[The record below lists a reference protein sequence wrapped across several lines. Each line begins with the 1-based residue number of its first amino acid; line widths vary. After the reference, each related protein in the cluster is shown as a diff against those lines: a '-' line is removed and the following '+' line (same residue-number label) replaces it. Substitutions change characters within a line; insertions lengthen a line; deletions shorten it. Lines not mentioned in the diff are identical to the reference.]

1 MNVWLENGGDS
12 RGFGPLSLLHPLQVV
27 AVVMDMFTDVDLLSE
42 VLEAAARRVP
52 VYILLDE
59 MNAQHFLDMAD
70 KCRVNLHHVD
80 VSGQRAGGDDQEG
93 RSEAP
98 LQNLNASPAP
108 VPARAHCGGPHLLLP
123 HWEVLQGPCKGE
135 VPPGGLC
142 RGDEWE
148 LQVRLAPCL
157 PIRGPPLQKT
167 FSSAL
172 TLTRS
177 ATPLPHI

>member
-1 MNVWLENGGDS
+1 
-12 RGFGPLSLLHPLQVV
+12 
-27 AVVMDMFTDVDLLSE
+27 MDMFTDVDLLSE

-80 VSGQRAGGDDQEG
+80 VSGRRAGGDDREG

-98 LQNLNASPAP
+98 LQSPNTSPAP
-108 VPARAHCGGPHLLLP
+108 VPARAHCGRPHLLLP
-123 HWEVLQGPCKGE
+123 HWEVLQGPRKGE
-135 VPPGGLC
+135 VPLGGLC

-157 PIRGPPLQKT
+157 PIRGPPFQKP
-167 FSSAL
+167 SCSAL
-172 TLTRS
+172 TLIGL
-177 ATPLPHI
+177 APPLPHPVPPLPQLWPLPLSCPAL